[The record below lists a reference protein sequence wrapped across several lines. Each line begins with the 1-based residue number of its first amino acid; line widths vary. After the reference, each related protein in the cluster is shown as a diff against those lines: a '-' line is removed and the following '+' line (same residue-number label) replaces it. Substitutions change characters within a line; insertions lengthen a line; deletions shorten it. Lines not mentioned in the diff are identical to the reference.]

1 MTAAAPRGSD
11 TRQALIDAALDVFLQ
26 RGFARATTREIA
38 QTAGVAEGTIYRHFP
53 DKHALFHEVFR
64 SLTGDIV
71 DELRRLPERAGHGTV
86 RDNLEYL
93 FALVGG
99 MQARLS
105 SLMASIWADPEL
117 ARNFGAHVRE
127 HAAEGFEPPDPVS
140 MVAEYVR
147 AEQELGRIRADVNA
161 TEAAATVVS
170 VPFAAGMERALRTHL
185 PAPGDLPV
193 SGGFPTPGDFP
204 MPAAGALDI
213 LARGL
218 APAAEAPAG
227 DAPR

>member
-1 MTAAAPRGSD
+1 MTAGAPRKTD
-11 TRQALIDAALDVFLQ
+11 TRQALIDAAVEVFMQ

-53 DKHALFHEVFR
+53 DKYALFHEVFL
-64 SLTGDIV
+64 SLTGGIV

-86 RDNLEYL
+86 RANLEYL

-99 MQARLS
+99 MQAQLS
-105 SLMASIWADPEL
+105 SLMASMWADPEL
-117 ARNFGAHVRE
+117 ARNFGDHVRK

-140 MVAEYVR
+140 MAAEYIR
-147 AEQELGRIRADVNA
+147 AEQELGRIRRDVDA

-185 PAPGDLPV
+185 PAPGGFPV
-193 SGGFPTPGDFP
+193 PGGFPTPGDFP
-204 MPAAGALDI
+204 APAAGALDI

-218 APAAEAPAG
+218 APSPDDG
-227 DAPR
+227 RS